1 MENLPNHDGLF
12 GGLGLFFP
20 ALPQSVSQK
29 ISRPVIVSGQ
39 PPDIAVLTGRMS
51 VHDEAAYR
59 QFYGLYFNRLLRYL
73 LVLTGG
79 REDAARDALQATM
92 PRIVR
97 HVRRFDS
104 EEVFWSWLTVLARS
118 SVVDAER
125 KRKRHLTLLERFFRS
140 GPPAGPEVNSEAD
153 GNFMFWLEK
162 NLVTLPLEDR
172 DLIERKYFA
181 SDSVREIARDL
192 GATEK
197 AVESRLVRIR
207 RRLKE
212 SILEELKNETGS

>member
-1 MENLPNHDGLF
+1 MENLPNHDGSF

-20 ALPQSVSQK
+20 ALPQSVSEK
-29 ISRPVIVSGQ
+29 ISRPAVASEQ
-39 PPDIAVLTGRMS
+39 PPDIAHLTARMTA
-51 VHDEAAYR
+51 HDEPAYR
-59 QFYGLYFNRLLRYL
+59 QFYDLYFNRLLRYL
-73 LVLTGG
+73 LVLTSG

-118 SVVDAER
+118 SVVDSER
-125 KRKRHLTLLERFFRS
+125 KRKRYLALLERFFQS
-140 GPPAGPEVNSEAD
+140 GQPAGPSANSEAD
-153 GNFMFWLEK
+153 GRLMSLLKK
-162 NLVTLPLEDR
+162 NLAALAPEDR
-172 DLIERKYFA
+172 NLIERKYFE
-181 SDSVREIARDL
+181 SDSVREIATEV

-207 RRLKE
+207 RQLKK
-212 SILEELKNETGS
+212 SIIEELKHENGT